1 MLPGFRKGH
10 VPFGELKR
18 RFGKQMTSDVIND
31 TVYRAVVDYITENNL
46 PVMGHPV
53 PVEVK
58 EAFEDGD
65 QEFKYDSALIPQLDI
80 KPGSDDHYPYYE
92 IEVTEEM
99 IDEQDKNLR
108 KRFGKQ
114 EPGREMTE
122 DGVVKGTLMQLA
134 EDGTVNRNEGAIRV
148 TDGIVFPSTSKTR
161 KKQPNSTAKARRQS
175 GLQPQQGSRRRCRR
189 TRINAPRRQSHR
201 I

>member
-1 MLPGFRKGH
+1 MKITKEEISPVDVRLTVAIEENDYKDEVTKKLKEIGRTHVLPGFRKGH

-65 QEFKYDSALIPQLDI
+65 QEFKYDLALIPQLDI
-80 KPGSDDHYPYYE
+80 KPGSDDH
-92 IEVTEEM
+92 
-99 IDEQDKNLR
+99 
-108 KRFGKQ
+108 
-114 EPGREMTE
+114 
-122 DGVVKGTLMQLA
+122 
-134 EDGTVNRNEGAIRV
+134 
-148 TDGIVFPSTSKTR
+148 
-161 KKQPNSTAKARRQS
+161 
-175 GLQPQQGSRRRCRR
+175 
-189 TRINAPRRQSHR
+189 
-201 I
+201 